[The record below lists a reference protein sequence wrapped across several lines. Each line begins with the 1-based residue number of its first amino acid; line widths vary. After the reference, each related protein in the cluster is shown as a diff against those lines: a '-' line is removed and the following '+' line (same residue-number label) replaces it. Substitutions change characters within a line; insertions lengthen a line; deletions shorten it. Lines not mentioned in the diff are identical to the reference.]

1 MIGSLRGRVLSRS
14 ALQAILEVNGVG
26 YRVHASPNTLS
37 HLSGVEEVL
46 LYIHDHVREDARTLY
61 GFLHEEELA
70 LFERL
75 ISISGVGPKAGLS
88 ILSVGSP
95 ESVRRA
101 ILNGDLALLTS
112 APGIGM
118 KMAQKIVLELK
129 GQLVDAEVGTG
140 PDREAMDALVALGYS
155 LAQAKQ
161 ALKAVPAEI
170 TDVSERVKE
179 ALRQL
184 AG

>member
-1 MIGSLRGRVLSRS
+1 MIGSLRGRVLTRS

-26 YRVHASPNTLS
+26 YRVHGSPNTLS
-37 HLSGVEEVL
+37 QLTNGEEAL
-46 LYIHDHVREDARTLY
+46 LYMHDHVREDARTLY
-61 GFLHEEELA
+61 GFLREEELE

-75 ISISGVGPKAGLS
+75 IDVSGVGPKAGLN

-95 ESVRRA
+95 ETIRRA
-101 ILNGDLALLTS
+101 IMNGDLTLITS
-112 APGIGM
+112 APGVGTKI
-118 KMAQKIVLELK
+118 AQKIVLELK
-129 GQLVDAEVGTG
+129 GQLVDADAGSG
-140 PDREAMDALVALGYS
+140 PDREAMDALVSLGYS
-155 LAQAKQ
+155 MAQAKQ
-161 ALKAVPAEI
+161 ALKDVSVDV